1 MTLPGEC
8 DHGEWK
14 CMRQVIYLKIG
25 KCAGFSV
32 LKSVHSLC
40 CVCFSV
46 LNPFPAKS
54 FVPLVK
60 IASKNNLSDKFC
72 WPECS
77 FRKRYSSLE
86 CSKSGNWSKRSYDVL
101 QTCRIHFVKDIIWRH
116 NGSEWVKAVHSLHCA
131 CFNVFKAMHS
141 VLCMFQ
147 CAEGYAQSVLYV
159 FYF

>member
-54 FVPLVK
+54 FVLLAK
-60 IASKNNLSDKFC
+60 IASENSLSQKFC
-72 WPECS
+72 WPEVVFAS
-77 FRKRYSSLE
+77 KTLLQFGVLE
-86 CSKSGNWSKRSYDVL
+86 KWELKEEVVRRPTDM
-101 QTCRIHFVKDIIWRH
+101 QKP
-116 NGSEWVKAVHSLHCA
+116 
-131 CFNVFKAMHS
+131 
-141 VLCMFQ
+141 LC
-147 CAEGYAQSVLYV
+147 EGRNLTS
-159 FYF
+159 

>member
-25 KCAGFSV
+25 KCAGFSM

-60 IASKNNLSDKFC
+60 IASKNNLSEKFC
-72 WPECS
+72 WPAVFVS
-77 FRKRYSSLE
+77 KTLLE
-86 CSKSGNWSKRSYDVL
+86 FGVL
-101 QTCRIHFVKDIIWRH
+101 EKWKLKQEVKQCPTD
-116 NGSEWVKAVHSLHCA
+116 
-131 CFNVFKAMHS
+131 MQDP
-141 VLCMFQ
+141 LC
-147 CAEGYAQSVLYV
+147 EGHHLTS
-159 FYF
+159 